1 MYVGWKPEL
10 IDTLLKMETY
20 VDFSVDEVKNLNEA
34 DIEGL
39 VNVLEG
45 DKDFQKEIEEITS
58 NVSICLSSWI
68 A

>member
-20 VDFSVDEVKNLNEA
+20 VDFSVDEVENLNED

-45 DKDFQKEIEEITS
+45 DKDFQKEIEEIRS
-58 NVSICLSSWI
+58 DVSICLSSWI

>member
-20 VDFSVDEVKNLNEA
+20 VDFSVDEVKNLNED

-58 NVSICLSSWI
+58 NVNICLSSWI

>member
-1 MYVGWKPEL
+1 M
-10 IDTLLKMETY
+10 
-20 VDFSVDEVKNLNEA
+20 A
-34 DIEGL
+34 DVCRLEDDVEGL

-45 DKDFQKEIEEITS
+45 DKDFQKEREEITS

>member
-20 VDFSVDEVKNLNEA
+20 VDFSVDEVKNLNED

>member
-1 MYVGWKPEL
+1 MYEGWKPEL

-20 VDFSVDEVKNLNEA
+20 VDFSVDEVKNLNED

-58 NVSICLSSWI
+58 NVGRSVT
-68 A
+68 

>member
-1 MYVGWKPEL
+1 MYVVWKPEL

-20 VDFSVDEVKNLNEA
+20 VDFSVDEVKNLNED